1 VRKLHILLAFCCCFF
16 AAGLR
21 GETVTLLDGTAL
33 TGDILTSDDKGMMLR
48 LQDSTYTNLSWSR
61 FSQDSL
67 KQLSQNQKVARF
79 VEPFIEPSEPEH
91 APQAEITVKPVS
103 RLTRPAHP
111 SLILGVLQS
120 PVGLFLLLVLYVAN
134 LVAAYEISL
143 FKLRKPAEVMGLSA
157 LLPVIGPVVFLV
169 KAEPPAAAESE
180 APSEAVMVPAGT
192 LENPQG
198 EVPMVEF
205 AQKVEEKKPEPQIFA
220 RGKFTLNKRFIET
233 KFAGFIGQPKG
244 DGLNF
249 SMELKTAKEQ
259 YAVER
264 ILQVTANEVI
274 LDTVQRQQ
282 VKVLLGDILEI
293 KLIPKIS

>member
-1 VRKLHILLAFCCCFF
+1 MRKLHILLAFCFCFVV
-16 AAGLR
+16 AGLR
-21 GETVTLLDGTAL
+21 GETVTLLDGAAL
-33 TGDILTSDDKGMMLR
+33 TGDILKSDDEGMMLR
-48 LQDSTYTNLSWSR
+48 LQDNTYTNLSWSQ
-61 FSQDSL
+61 FSQTSL
-67 KQLSQNQKVARF
+67 KDLAQNQKIARF

-91 APQAEITVKPVS
+91 ALQAEITVKPVS

-111 SLILGVLQS
+111 SLILGLLQS
-120 PVGLFLLLVLYVAN
+120 PVGWFLLLVLYGAN

-169 KAEPPAAAESE
+169 KAEKQAAPDTEV
-180 APSEAVMVPAGT
+180 PSEAVMVPAGT

-198 EVPMVEF
+198 EVPIVEF
-205 AQKVEEKKPEPQIFA
+205 AQKVEEKKPEPQVFA
-220 RGKFTLNKRFIET
+220 RGKFTLNKRFVET

-249 SMELKTAKEQ
+249 NMELKTAKEQ

-264 ILQVTANEVI
+264 ILQVTATEVI

-282 VKVLLGDILEI
+282 VKILLGDILEI
-293 KLIPKIS
+293 KLIPKI